1 MKNPVIDVN
10 DRRPRWRVFLE
21 KAFSLLATLC
31 LWGLLF
37 WGLDVELLGEKRQES
52 LLMFLFFFAVA
63 VLIFMIFGGWQLYNW
78 HRFHGKDRRKAF
90 PLPTLAEIG
99 KCYGIAPA
107 DMERLQKPCRLVEV
121 YYQAPC
127 YYYHL
132 PAGEPIEIKRLRR
145 SSEKQ
150 EKT

>member
-37 WGLDVELLGEKRQES
+37 WGLDVELLGEKRPES

-63 VLIFMIFGGWQLYNW
+63 VLIFLIFSSWQFYNW
-78 HRFHGKDRRKAF
+78 HRFHGKDRRRSF
-90 PLPTLAEIG
+90 PMPTLAEVG
-99 KCYGIAPA
+99 KCYGIAPQ
-107 DMERLQKPCRLVEV
+107 DMERLQAPCRLVEV
-121 YYQAPC
+121 YYQAPS
-127 YYYHL
+127 YYYRLDH
-132 PAGEPIEIKRLRR
+132 GQPIEIKSLRQQTHHI
-145 SSEKQ
+145 E
-150 EKT
+150 